1 MSCWFDAKY
10 SAVEHGTAPLKEM
23 FDGSIFSYPKSIYA
37 VMDSI
42 HIAGGHKKDA
52 CILDFFAGSGT
63 TGHAVVNL
71 NRNDGGRRK
80 YILVEVGHYF
90 DTVTLPRM
98 KKAIHSPDWKNGKPV
113 SRNGVSQLFKYVCL
127 ESYEDTMDSL
137 VVTPLSDGQKELLA
151 KNPELAEDYR
161 LRYALGVETSNSA
174 SMLGDEFRDPFAYI
188 FSVVHNGGHKE
199 VSVDL
204 PETFNYLIGLRVES
218 RRQIDG
224 VLTITGVDAE
234 GRHCLILWR
243 NLDEMD
249 YAALDAWFDRNRER
263 FTLSLEL
270 IYTNGDHTLNAMQH
284 PGEIWTAETIE
295 PVFRG
300 LMFETTEEGE
310 ES

>member
-137 VVTPLSDGQKELLA
+137 EIALPPEDYLA
-151 KNPELAEDYR
+151 ANSELAEDYR
-161 LRYALGVETSNSA
+161 LRYALGEETRGSA
-174 SMLGDEFRDPFAYI
+174 CLLGKHFVDPFSYTL
-188 FSVVHNGGHKE
+188 SVVRDGVRRE
-199 VSVDL
+199 APVDL
-204 PETFNYLIGLRVES
+204 PETFNLLIGLTVES
-218 RRQIDG
+218 RRRIDG
-224 VLTITGVDAE
+224 VLAISGVDGK
-234 GRHCLILWR
+234 GRHCLVLWR
-243 NLDEMD
+243 DLRRTDA
-249 YAALDAWFDRNRER
+249 AALDAWFAEHRARLAK
-263 FTLSLEL
+263 TLD
-270 IYTNGDHTLNAMQH
+270 IVHANGDHTLGALRK
-284 PGEIWTAETIE
+284 PEEGWTAETIE
-295 PVFRG
+295 PAFRA
-300 LMFETTEEGE
+300 LMFDAAN
-310 ES
+310 